1 MPHAC
6 WTSLFTESAEKIG
19 FIAKKKS
26 RISDTWRQIKSKH
39 VFEALFPGKFSR
51 KQMRNIISG
60 YVERKILLRTGTG
73 PGTRYEISQEYAE
86 KNKVMLKALQIGL
99 QVLHERGEI
108 SILSSENIHEN

>member
-1 MPHAC
+1 MSKPHRVNDSVLS
-6 WTSLFTESAEKIG
+6 WNKNL
-19 FIAKKKS
+19 
-26 RISDTWRQIKSKH
+26 
-39 VFEALFPGKFSR
+39 

-73 PGTRYEISQEYAE
+73 PGTRYEISHEYAE

-99 QVLHERGEI
+99 QVLHDRGEI